1 MRQNYSRALALVL
14 KWEGGFSNHPDD
26 PGGATNRGITQ
37 AVYDAYRR
45 RLGLSTRSVKL
56 LADDAMRDI
65 YRKQYWLAVHGD
77 ELPGGLDYAA
87 FDFAVNSGPGRAI
100 KYLQMVLG
108 VTADGVIGQI
118 TLRAAEESDPAVVI
132 AGLCDRRLF
141 FLKNLS
147 TWASFGKGWKNRVD
161 DVRRNALTLAKDAV
175 PASPVPDT
183 TPKPDLP
190 PAVTPEPSLWT
201 RFVNWLGF
209 KR

>member
-1 MRQNYSRALALVL
+1 MRQNFEKSLAAVL
-14 KWEGGFSNHPDD
+14 KHEGGFANHPDD

-56 LADDAMRDI
+56 LADDEMRDI

-77 ELPGGLDYAA
+77 ELPSGIDYCV
-87 FDFAVNSGPGRAI
+87 FDFAVNSGPGRAV
-100 KYLQMVLG
+100 KHLQMALG
-108 VTADGVIGQI
+108 VTADGIIGQI

-147 TWASFGKGWKNRVD
+147 AWASFGKGWKNRVD